1 MTQKQVIL
9 KHLKTYNPDTGRR
22 HTITPLEALGM
33 FGIYRLAA
41 RIKELKE
48 DGYNIVTH
56 LKTDATGKRYAKYE
70 LVTR

>member
-1 MTQKQVIL
+1 
-9 KHLKTYNPDTGRR
+9 
-22 HTITPLEALGM
+22 M

-48 DGYNIVTH
+48 EGHAIETH

-70 LVTR
+70 LVG